1 MDIIEDEKSGDVLI
15 QLANRKDDEKLLKDH
30 TLKRMGCQDKKIESN
45 GYVILEAVHSTDAS
59 VVSERIKYWIEKI
72 NG

>member
-15 QLANRKDDEKLLKDH
+15 QFANRKDDEALLNR

-59 VVSERIKYWIEKI
+59 VVSERIRYWIEKI